1 MRFHFLLPVFRK
13 PAYLLLVYVG
23 LSLFLMSL
31 NPPAQLRGIRMGV
44 LALVE
49 FWSGI
54 QEAFTL
60 RRVSR
65 QELEA
70 LKEENF
76 RLQLS
81 NQRLRE
87 VLLENIRLHRLLNL
101 SRELD
106 MAYISARVIGM
117 GTERD
122 VQSII
127 LNVGSE
133 DGVGRN
139 MPVVNADGLVGKVI
153 SVTPGQSVVQILL
166 DHNSLVSAR
175 LEQSRELGIISW
187 DGSPWLSLQYVPK
200 SVSVQ
205 VGEPVVT
212 SGLSNIYPPG
222 LKIGVVVK
230 VKEDRRGFFNIIRV
244 KPAVDFNRL
253 EEVFVIV
260 GEQKTTG
267 KKAAS

>member
-1 MRFHFLLPVFRK
+1 MRFHFLLPIFRK
-13 PAYLLLVYVG
+13 PHYLLLVYVG
-23 LSLFLMSL
+23 LSFFLMSL
-31 NPPAQLRGIRMGV
+31 NPPAELRGIRMGV

-54 QEAFTL
+54 QESLT
-60 RRVSR
+60 RRQVSR
-65 QELEA
+65 KELEA

-106 MAYISARVIGM
+106 VAYVSARVIGL

-127 LNVGSE
+127 LNVGSR
-133 DGVGRN
+133 DGVGKN

-153 SVTPGQSVVQILL
+153 AVTPGQAVVQILL

-175 LEQSRELGIISW
+175 LQQSRELGIVSW
-187 DGSPWLSLQYVPK
+187 DGSPWLRLQYIPK
-200 SVSVQ
+200 SVAVS

-230 VKEDRRGFFNIIRV
+230 VSEDRRGFFKNIRV

-260 GEQKTTG
+260 GEKKTPAE
-267 KKAAS
+267 KAAS